1 MCNPSKRF
9 FLAYLGVLS
18 ILGIIVVFLATSRM
32 GPGVSTDSAM
42 ILATA
47 ENLSRGRGLVDYRG
61 LELTQFPPLYSL
73 ILAAGSLIF
82 RQDVFIVGWILNVL
96 VFGAL
101 IWVGGLYFYGT
112 FEDQPILAYFGAFII
127 FSSVSIIEI
136 SANIAS
142 DPPFM
147 LIVLLFLTSA
157 SAYLKTGAMKHLI
170 MAAALTIL
178 GCFQRYAGLS
188 MAITGGL
195 ILAFENRYP
204 RGARILRALVF
215 TVVTA
220 APIVM
225 WGFLHNAP
233 ANGTFFGSRL
243 PSIADLNL
251 ITGLEKVLYW
261 FIPYRIISAV
271 GALPLAAILVC
282 ALFIAVLAGGGRQFL
297 LQIASPQIVPSIAF
311 VFVYGAVLVFD
322 ISYYELKG
330 LLTDRVHVIALPALL
345 MILLSVGGH
354 LLQGAKRRFGSIPVN
369 SAAILLFLLW
379 SSYPISKSSEY
390 VSKSMAHGDISP
402 YNSINKS
409 DIRDSSLA
417 SYLRNLELAGRTVY
431 SNGGDTA
438 WFLLRAQV
446 SPLPV
451 LGATD
456 RQTELAATYKGWPG
470 PGNGGYIVW
479 INAEA
484 YKPHF
489 ATPAELSAIADLS
502 TLYSDETATVYYVQR
517 R

>member
-1 MCNPSKRF
+1 MPAPSKKF
-9 FLAYLGVLS
+9 FLTYLGALS
-18 ILGIIVVFLATSRM
+18 ILGIIVVYFATSRM

-47 ENLSRGRGLVDYRG
+47 ENLARGRGLVDYRG
-61 LELTQFPPLYSL
+61 LELTQFPPLYSV

-82 RQDVFIVGWILNVL
+82 RQDVFIMGWILNTL

-101 IWVGGLYFYGT
+101 IWVSGLYFYDA
-112 FEDQPILAYFGAFII
+112 FQDQPILAYFGAFII
-127 FSSVSIIEI
+127 FSSASVIEI
-136 SANIAS
+136 SSNIAS
-142 DPPFM
+142 DTPFM
-147 LIVLLFLTSA
+147 LIVLLFLTSV
-157 SAYLKTGAMKHLI
+157 SAYLRTGAMKHLI

-188 MAITGGL
+188 MPLTGGL
-195 ILAFENRYP
+195 ILALENRHG
-204 RGARILRALVF
+204 RGERILRALAF
-215 TVVTA
+215 TVVTG
-220 APIVM
+220 APIVL

-233 ANGTFFGSRL
+233 ANGTVFGSRL

-261 FIPYRIISAV
+261 FIPYRVISAV

-282 ALFIAVLAGGGRQFL
+282 ALVIAVLASGARPLL
-297 LQIASPQIVPSIAF
+297 LQIGSPQVLASMAF
-311 VFVYGAVLVFD
+311 VLVYGAVLVFD

-330 LLTDRVHVIALPALL
+330 LMTDRVHIIALPALL

-354 LLQGAKRRFGSIPVN
+354 LLLAAKRKFGSTPIN
-369 SAAILLFLLW
+369 AAAIVLFLLW

-390 VSKSMAHGDISP
+390 VSKSMAQGDISP

-409 DIRDSSLA
+409 GIRDSPLA
-417 SYLRNLELAGRTVY
+417 RYLRNLELDGRKVY

-438 WFLLRAQV
+438 WFLLRTRV
-446 SPLPV
+446 NPLPV
-451 LGATD
+451 LEATD
-456 RQTELAATYKGWPG
+456 RQTELATSYKGWPG

-489 ATPAELSAIADLS
+489 ATPAELSAIADMS
-502 TLYSDETATVYYVQR
+502 MLYGDETAAVYYVQAR
-517 R
+517 